1 MDFGT
6 VTRNVQWFEEM
17 MLVLVIQ
24 SEGFLLNLRQM
35 GIQGMPNLRIIKN
48 YIINV
53 KKYST
58 ENTNII
64 EFFFRNFLP
73 GIGLLFDNAIGE
85 DAVGAP
91 DGPVD
96 GGGGVDFGD
105 GDGLGL
111 LVLLAAVVTV
121 EVVVSAPPDVDD
133 TTRLKGSAP

>member
-6 VTRNVQWFEEM
+6 VTRNVQWFEET

-53 KKYST
+53 KNIPQKIL
-58 ENTNII
+58 II
-64 EFFFRNFLP
+64 ESFFRNFLP